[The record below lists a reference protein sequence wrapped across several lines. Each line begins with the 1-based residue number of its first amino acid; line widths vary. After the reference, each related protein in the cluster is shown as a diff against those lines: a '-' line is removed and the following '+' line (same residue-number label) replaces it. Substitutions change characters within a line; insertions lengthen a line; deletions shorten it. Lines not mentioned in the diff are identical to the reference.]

1 MADLSVNDSDWLDW
15 ATVSFGGALPGRE
28 LRPRSDGGTG
38 GNGPGRDH
46 GSGGRGGR
54 GGAAGGGGGCGLQG
68 SVGGGMAQASSR
80 NSSEEAWG
88 ALQAPLQQVSR
99 QL

>member
-1 MADLSVNDSDWLDW
+1 MSS
-15 ATVSFGGALPGRE
+15 GGALRGRSS
-28 LRPRSDGGTG
+28 LPRSDGGTG
-38 GNGPGRDH
+38 GDGPGRDH
-46 GSGGRGGR
+46 GSGGRDGR

-68 SVGGGMAQASSR
+68 SVGGGMARASSR

-88 ALQAPLQQVSR
+88 ALQAPQQQVSQ